1 MKKTLVIAVS
11 LTISMMVCAQT
22 KEAAVLFSDGSMD
35 NSFLLTKNVSVVFD
49 SEGKG
54 AIYAG
59 SDKMSDLDLTKTT
72 TAEFRNAFNITA
84 NQDPNNTENYYATF
98 YSEEGAY
105 KLPEMTKAYIG
116 AFSNNML
123 SLKEAGTNIIPKK
136 EPVVLKATGN
146 GTDSSI
152 KLTLMPS
159 ANEDEASTTNALT
172 GTETEKTPEA
182 HDYVLSKGT
191 NGVGFYLLKEGKTI
205 GPNKAYLSSL
215 DALPI
220 EFDDGTSTGL
230 SPQLLNGQQSTNAF
244 DLNGIKV
251 SEKNNGFIIKNGR
264 TYYKPKK

>member
-1 MKKTLVIAVS
+1 MKKSLVLAVS

-35 NSFLLTKNVSVVFD
+35 NSFLLTDNVSVVFD
-49 SEGKG
+49 SDGKG

-84 NQDPNNTENYYATF
+84 NQDPKNTSNYYATF

-105 KLPEMTKAYIG
+105 KLPETTKAYAGAVEETNVLKLTDIG
-116 AFSNNML
+116 
-123 SLKEAGTNIIPKK
+123 NIIHKK
-136 EPVVLKATGN
+136 EPVILRASQSN
-146 GTDSSI
+146 I
-152 KLTLMPS
+152 TLMPS
-159 ANEDEASTTNALT
+159 ANEDGASTTNALT
-172 GTETEKTPEA
+172 GTETKKTLGTT
-182 HDYVLSKGT
+182 DYALSKDK
-191 NGVGFYLLKEGKTI
+191 NGVVGFYSWNGKEI
-205 GPNKAYLSSL
+205 GANKAYL
-215 DALPI
+215 ALGSAASNAFTFM
-220 EFDDGTSTGL
+220 FDDGTTTGL
-230 SPQLLNGQQSTNAF
+230 TPQLLNGKQSTNAF